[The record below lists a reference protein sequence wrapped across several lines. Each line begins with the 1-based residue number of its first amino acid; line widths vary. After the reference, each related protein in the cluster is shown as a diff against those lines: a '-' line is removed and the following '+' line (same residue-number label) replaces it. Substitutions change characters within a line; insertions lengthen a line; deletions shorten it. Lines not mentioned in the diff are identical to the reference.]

1 MINYL
6 LIFLFLNLLIYLFQN
21 EIIRIYNVYDN
32 PDKLRKLHLYKTSIA
47 GGLFFFVNIILSII
61 IIYLKKDLSDFS
73 TIFLSDSNLI
83 TFLIVLTCLFLFGY
97 LDDKFNIN
105 ANLKLLILV
114 ILLFLIIKIDN
125 NLLILKLN
133 FSFSEKILFLDKFS
147 IIFTLFCF
155 IAFIN
160 AFNLYD
166 GINCQSGFYIFFILI
181 VIYLS
186 NSNLLLINSL
196 FFPLIIFLILNS
208 RGKVFI
214 GNSGTYLLGFIISY
228 VIIKIYNNEN
238 FINSDKILLIM
249 FLPGIDMIRLFFIR
263 IKSKRNPFSPDRNH
277 LHHKLLEKFGYKNT
291 IQIITGLSVLP
302 YCLSFFLKSYITLI
316 FFTVLYFAL
325 IKFLNSKKII

>member
-6 LIFLFLNLLIYLFQN
+6 LIFLFLNLLIYFFQN

-32 PDKLRKLHLYKTSIA
+32 PDNLRKLHLYKTSIA

-73 TIFLSDSNLI
+73 TLFLSDSNLI

-133 FSFSEKILFLDKFS
+133 FSFSEKIFFLDKFS

-186 NSNLLLINSL
+186 NPNLLLINSL
-196 FFPLIIFLILNS
+196 FFPLIIFLILNF

-263 IKSKRNPFSPDRNH
+263 IKNKRNPFSPDRNH

-291 IQIITGLSVLP
+291 IQIITCLSVLP
-302 YCLSFFLKSYITLI
+302 YCLSFFLKSYISLI
-316 FFTVLYFAL
+316 FFTILYFAL